1 MAAAVTYRTVP
12 LPGSGAGARPRRRVV
27 AEEFS
32 PTSGVVTEAGDGRSL
47 LTTGADSLGALT
59 FHLAALGADF
69 TVLEP
74 PELIDFVRDAAV
86 RLRRAGDRSG
96 PGGASPAGRGPGHR

>member
-1 MAAAVTYRTVP
+1 MAAAVTSAPYRYQ
-12 LPGSGAGARPRRRVV
+12 ARVLVDAPAQVV

-32 PTSGVVTEAGDGRSL
+32 RTSGVVTDAGDGRSL
-47 LTTGADSLGALT
+47 LATGADSLGALT
-59 FHLAALGADF
+59 FHLAALGAEF

-96 PGGASPAGRGPGHR
+96 PGGASPAGPEPGPR